1 MANTENFCISRPRNF
16 VLRDAQHGK
25 AGLHKKGVN
34 PSKHTKANR
43 ARTKVRLRSGEA
55 L

>member
-1 MANTENFCISRPRNF
+1 MTLNNRTAPRNF
-16 VLRDAQHGK
+16 VLRAAQHGK
-25 AGLHKKGVN
+25 AGLHDKGVN

-43 ARTKVRLRSGEA
+43 ARAKARLRAGDG